1 MNTLLG
7 SDIFLRALEPEDLS
21 FLYTLENDEKLW
33 EISNTQTPFSKY
45 ILKQYL
51 ENSHRDIYDV
61 KQLRLVI
68 CKNDNKQPLGFIDL
82 FDFNPQ
88 HKRAG
93 VGIVVFSKENKQ
105 KGYASQALQLVLNYG
120 KKHLNLHQ
128 LFANILSDN
137 TASIKL
143 FEKMGF
149 IKTGEKKDWIYTNK
163 TFKTELFYQYI
174 YE

>member
-1 MNTLLG
+1 MVTLQG
-7 SDIFLRALEPEDLS
+7 SEIFLRALEPEDLTL
-21 FLYTLENDEKLW
+21 LYALENDETLW
-33 EISNTQTPFSKY
+33 ELSSTQTPFSKF

-51 ENSHRDIYDV
+51 ENSHRDIYEV

-68 CKNDNKQPLGFIDL
+68 CKNQTSQAIGFIDL

-88 HKRAG
+88 HQRAG
-93 VGIVVFSKENKQ
+93 VGIVVFSKENLQ
-105 KGYASQALQLVLNYG
+105 KGYASQALQLVINYG

-143 FEKMGF
+143 FEKKGF
-149 IKTGEKKDWIYTNK
+149 VKTGEKKDWIFTNK
-163 TFKTELFYQYI
+163 TYKTEYFYQYI